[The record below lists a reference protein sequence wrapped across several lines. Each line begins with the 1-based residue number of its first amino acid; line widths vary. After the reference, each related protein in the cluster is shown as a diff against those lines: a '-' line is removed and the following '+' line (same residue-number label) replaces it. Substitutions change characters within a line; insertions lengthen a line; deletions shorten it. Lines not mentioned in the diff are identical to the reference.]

1 MSSDKAK
8 AYECRIDIG
17 GNSGTIYVVAESAA
31 DARRKVAWMFPL
43 CNFSIRGECDV

>member
-8 AYECRIDIG
+8 AYECRIDIDG
-17 GNSGTIYVVAESAA
+17 SSGTVYVVAESAA

-43 CNFSIRGECDV
+43 CDFSIKGECDG